1 MYNFDYRGQ
10 LTMSILFRSSKR
22 ARFIKFLLRK
32 GLPTDDKRNT
42 FNRAISTIFNL
53 KCYGLMLQQTL

>member
-1 MYNFDYRGQ
+1 
-10 LTMSILFRSSKR
+10 MSVPFRSSKR

-42 FNRAISTIFNL
+42 INLPISTISDFIS
-53 KCYGLMLQQTL
+53 YGLMLQQTL